1 MLITNGGSLQI
12 DGALS
17 ANPDL
22 LENEVILEGD
32 RLEPLFSDIPG
43 QWGTIWLFNDSN
55 NNTINHATI
64 KNATVAIL
72 CDGNQDDSNKLNI
85 SNTQIYN
92 SSNFGILG
100 RATSINGANVVIN
113 NSGQSSF
120 AGTFGGRYNF
130 THSTIVN
137 YWNTS
142 FRQFP
147 SVLINNFLIDEDNNA
162 IVNNLDEANFNNCII
177 DGNSNVEFLL
187 ENLDGSNFNFKFNNS
202 LLRFNN
208 NNLSG
213 TGNYDFSYINFYEN
227 NVFNSNPDFKLPFEN
242 QLIIGSNSAAIN
254 IGNSASANEV
264 PNDILGVSRTSSPDA
279 GAYQHVTFED

>member
-1 MLITNGGSLQI
+1 
-12 DGALS
+12 
-17 ANPDL
+17 
-22 LENEVILEGD
+22 
-32 RLEPLFSDIPG
+32 
-43 QWGTIWLFNDSN
+43 LFNDSN
-55 NNTINHATI
+55 NNSINYATI

-72 CDGNQDDSNKLNI
+72 CDGNQEDSDKLNI

-100 RATSINGANVVIN
+100 RATSINGTNVVIN

-130 THSTIVN
+130 THSTLVN

-162 IVNNLDEANFNNCII
+162 VVNNLDEANFNNCII

-187 ENLDGSNFNFKFNNS
+187 ENLDGGNFNFKFNNS

-213 TGNYDFSYINFYEN
+213 TGNYNFNDINFYEN

-254 IGNSASANEV
+254 IGNTAFANNV
-264 PNDILGVSRTSSPDA
+264 PNDILGVNRTSSPDA
-279 GAYQHVTFED
+279 GAYQHITFED